1 MGLINYTNIEDG
13 TPITANVFNQR
24 FAQIISVIN
33 GGLGS
38 ENFTAGGIPPEAL
51 NPSVFERMYPVGS
64 IYINASV
71 NTNPNTLFGFGTWE
85 AFGTGRVLVGLD
97 ESQTEFNAVNKTG
110 GNKNLQSHSHTG
122 TTSTNGNHSHNVT
135 NRFIR
140 DIGGNSGN
148 LKQTAGGA
156 PMPWQNLSSIDIDA
170 NGNHNHTFTTD
181 SAGSGDSG
189 NLQPFITVYMWR
201 RTG

>member
-33 GGLGS
+33 GGLGT
-38 ENFTAGGIPPEAL
+38 ENFAAGGIPPEAL

-64 IYINASV
+64 IYINAAD

-85 AFGTGRVLVGLD
+85 AYGAGRVIVGLD

-110 GNKNLQSHSHTG
+110 GHKELQSHSHTG
-122 TTSTNGNHSHNVT
+122 STSTAGSHTHGVT
-135 NRFIR
+135 KRFIQ

-156 PMPWQNLSSIDIDA
+156 PMPWQNLSSIDMSAAGDHA
-170 NGNHNHTFTTD
+170 HSFTTNA
-181 SAGSGDSG
+181 AGGGNAG

>member
-38 ENFTAGGIPPEAL
+38 ENFAAGGIPPEAL
-51 NPSVFERMYPVGS
+51 NPSVFERMYPIGS
-64 IYINASV
+64 IYLNGSD
-71 NTNPNTLFGFGTWE
+71 NTNPNTLLGFGTWE
-85 AFGTGRVLVGLD
+85 AYGAGRVLVGLD
-97 ESQTEFNAVNKTG
+97 TTQTEFNAVGKTG

-122 TTSTNGNHSHNVT
+122 TTSTNGDHSHSTTSQVPIYTASTVGLTNQETDQFSWGNVGTTT
-135 NRFIR
+135 N
-140 DIGGNSGN
+140 
-148 LKQTAGGA
+148 GA
-156 PMPWQNLSSIDIDA
+156 
-170 NGNHNHTFTTD
+170 HNHTFTTAT
-181 SAGSGDSG
+181 AGTGDAG
-189 NLQPFITVYMWR
+189 NLQPFITVYIWR